1 MALILCKQQALIPF
15 FYEKLNLRIWS
26 AQELCYLIYNY
37 PLMVTDGAVS
47 EDMISWIGKELQ
59 EKELSGK
66 LAEARASGETE
77 DNLLLMIL
85 THFGYYGRE
94 EINAYMDRLVEISRY
109 DREEYLRA
117 CAAGYFK
124 ADRLGPAFEKHGEA
138 AACADERLR
147 RSQDPARRE
156 ELLRLKA
163 DCYLDMA
170 VIKILMFEDK
180 KALELILQSELSIK
194 TKRAREMKYLLTG
207 EADISDDDKKMLD
220 SRKEE
225 LKLKILS
232 GRQISELE
240 DMFRKDSRSA
250 QQEAAKLLGDMKK
263 AYRRML

>member
-1 MALILCKQQALIPF
+1 
-15 FYEKLNLRIWS
+15 
-26 AQELCYLIYNY
+26 
-37 PLMVTDGAVS
+37 
-47 EDMISWIGKELQ
+47 
-59 EKELSGK
+59 
-66 LAEARASGETE
+66 
-77 DNLLLMIL
+77 
-85 THFGYYGRE
+85 
-94 EINAYMDRLVEISRY
+94 
-109 DREEYLRA
+109 
-117 CAAGYFK
+117 
-124 ADRLGPAFEKHGEA
+124 
-138 AACADERLR
+138 
-147 RSQDPARRE
+147 
-156 ELLRLKA
+156 
-163 DCYLDMA
+163 MA

-207 EADISDDDKKMLD
+207 ETDISNDDKKMLD